1 MRIPRTFSLAIM
13 LVVLLALLLY
23 SPVVVADELVVFPD
37 AVLEAAIREA
47 IGKPTGDIYQ
57 ADLENFTTF
66 TAEAKG
72 ISDLSGMEYCTSLNS
87 ISLWGNQI
95 SDLTP
100 LSNLTSLNSLY
111 LGQNQISDISPL
123 SNLSG
128 LIVLNVGGNQISDIS
143 PLSDLTSLMFLYLTY
158 NQVSDISPFS
168 GLTNL
173 ADLWLSHNQ
182 IADIAPLVANSGLGD
197 GDKVYLVGN
206 PLSTTSLD
214 VHVAELEQRG
224 VIVMLTGS
232 PPPTP
237 VPTATPTLV
246 ATATPEPTPTSVP
259 TTAGNATP
267 PLEDGE
273 DSSNVWGVLGPVL
286 AVLVF
291 GLLAYYI
298 LTVQRARRR
307 G

>member
-13 LVVLLALLLY
+13 LVALLALLLY
-23 SPVVVADELVVFPD
+23 PPVVVADELVVFPD
-37 AVLEAAIREA
+37 PNLEVAIREA
-47 IGKPTGDIYQ
+47 IGKPAGDISRS
-57 ADLENFTTF
+57 DLDALTMFS
-66 TAEAKG
+66 AEAKG
-72 ISDLSGMEYCTSLNS
+72 ISDLTGMEYCTSLSS
-87 ISLWGNQI
+87 ISLWGNRI
-95 SDLTP
+95 SDLSP
-100 LSNLTSLNSLY
+100 LSNLTNLNSLY

-123 SNLSG
+123 STVNS

-143 PLSDLTSLMFLYLTY
+143 PLSDLASLMYLYMTY
-158 NQVSDISPFS
+158 NQISDISPLS
-168 GLTNL
+168 ELNNL

-214 VHVAELEQRG
+214 VHVADLEQRG

-237 VPTATPTLV
+237 VPTATPTLA

-267 PLEDGE
+267 PLTDG
-273 DSSNVWGVLGPVL
+273 DSNVWGVLGPVL

-291 GLLAYYI
+291 GLLAYYV
-298 LTVQRARRR
+298 LTAQRARRR